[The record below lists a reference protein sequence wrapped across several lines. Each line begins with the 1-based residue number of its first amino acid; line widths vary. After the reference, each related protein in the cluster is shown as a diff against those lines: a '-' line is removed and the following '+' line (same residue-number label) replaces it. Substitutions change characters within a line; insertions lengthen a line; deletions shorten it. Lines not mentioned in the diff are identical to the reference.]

1 MWVWI
6 CRGFTDEHWV
16 SGLPLAWPLNCY
28 FSQPHFLGQRF
39 FPIYIYVDFHNPK
52 CYIHDPWLL
61 LSSQSRWEN
70 PCLLF
75 TILIGPLIVYSR
87 GPATN
92 NSDSVKPT
100 PQESELSRNPPGDA
114 DMASGLPGPPEFPWY
129 PLFSRLELEGEIPCR
144 TLILSLQP
152 IAECDSLNYSTKW
165 MYPCYLMPLS
175 TKSIFLNQHPL
186 LWNTPTWAGFWGFI
200 TKSSHTCL
208 PMLVFLFT
216 FLSLL
221 LCYPPPSST
230 YPIPSLF
237 NANIW
242 DLLLCCFF
250 KLPSQ
255 SSLAS
260 VMLPLHIFAEVSLNA
275 KTYFPILW
283 IEGST
288 FLPQT

>member
-1 MWVWI
+1 
-6 CRGFTDEHWV
+6 
-16 SGLPLAWPLNCY
+16 
-28 FSQPHFLGQRF
+28 
-39 FPIYIYVDFHNPK
+39 
-52 CYIHDPWLL
+52 
-61 LSSQSRWEN
+61 
-70 PCLLF
+70 
-75 TILIGPLIVYSR
+75 
-87 GPATN
+87 
-92 NSDSVKPT
+92 
-100 PQESELSRNPPGDA
+100 
-114 DMASGLPGPPEFPWY
+114 MASGLPGPPEFPWY

-152 IAECDSLNYSTKW
+152 TAECDSLNYSTKW

-288 FLPQT
+288 FLPQTEPSINIYMHPNTLNPCKPLTLLFYYLVYLNCKSLFHLPLMNQAFYVTNL